1 MTCSADFSSIH
12 TKLLSKDIRIRGL
25 KPINL
30 PDLGSDSDDE
40 DFDVNSAH
48 EDQIEDG
55 EYHQGANEED
65 EMSSETSDT
74 DEVMKELEPES
85 DNAMEEEERDEVRD
99 NDQDNPSVRQ
109 KEGLECRNDRRWESR
124 HSVCYDA
131 IVFMEWCQVDRHFFV
146 FTENHSNTSF
156 DVDTET
162 LFCVPRLFNGTR

>member
-85 DNAMEEEERDEVRD
+85 DNAMEEEERGEVRD

-109 KEGLECRNDRRWESR
+109 EEGLECRNDRRWESR
-124 HSVCYDA
+124 HSVCLLGYYQ
-131 IVFMEWCQVDRHFFV
+131 FHFSHKK
-146 FTENHSNTSF
+146 HSYVCF
-156 DVDTET
+156 KIERGT
-162 LFCVPRLFNGTR
+162 LFCVPRLFHRIR

>member
-1 MTCSADFSSIH
+1 MRSSADFSSIH
-12 TKLLSKDIRIRGL
+12 AKLVSKDIRIRGL

-85 DNAMEEEERDEVRD
+85 DNAMEEEERDETRD
-99 NDQDNPSVRQ
+99 NEQDNPSVRE
-109 KEGLECRNDRRWESR
+109 KGAVECRNDRRWESS
-124 HSVCYDA
+124 HSLCL
-131 IVFMEWCQVDRHFFV
+131 FG
-146 FTENHSNTSF
+146 S
-156 DVDTET
+156 T
-162 LFCVPRLFNGTR
+162 LLEYYQPCHMVGV